1 MRHEVDDDGVITA
14 YGTPLAFAFL
24 HAKNGYRVFPVRNKE
39 EVYNRK
45 LLPAKTPMIKN
56 WPLEASD
63 SLPVIGNWWNKPWM
77 KDALVGVLVP
87 QDMVVIDIDPRNGGS
102 LKHAEDLLGELPKT
116 YTVYSGRGD
125 GGRHLYYKLPPYAP
139 RLRGKVPGL
148 LGAGIDFQ
156 RQGKNFVIGFGSIH
170 PETGKPYRAN
180 SLEEA
185 MLPDE
190 ALKVMEAK
198 YSDEEAINWTGIEE
212 PSAKRLEGLLAWVQ
226 FAPNGERNSRLYQS
240 IVIAIKENWSTYT
253 VSQLQTAGLQAGL
266 PKEEVVKIGKSAL
279 AGLAG

>member
-1 MRHEVDDDGVITA
+1 MKHEVDDDGVITA
-14 YGTPLAFAFL
+14 YGAPLAFAFM
-24 HAKNGYRVFPVRNKE
+24 HAKNGYRVFPVNPETKI
-39 EVYNRK
+39 
-45 LLPAKTPMIKN
+45 PMIKN
-56 WPLEASD
+56 WPLEATD
-63 SLPVIGNWWNKPWM
+63 NLGIIGRWWNKPWM

-102 LKHAEDLLGELPKT
+102 LTVAEGLLGELPKT

-125 GGRHLYYKLPPYAP
+125 GGMHLYYKLPPYAP
-139 RLRGKVPGL
+139 RLRGKVPGTI
-148 LGAGIDFQ
+148 GKGIDFQ

-170 PETGKPYRAN
+170 PATGKPYRAN

-198 YSDEEAINWTGIEE
+198 YSDEEAVNWTGVEE
-212 PSAKRLEGLLAWVQ
+212 PNAKRLEGLLTWVQ

-240 IVIAIKENWSTYT
+240 IVIAIKENWSSQVIT
-253 VSQLQTAGLQAGL
+253 QLQHAGLYAGL
-266 PKEEVVKIGKSAL
+266 PKEEVVKISRSAL
-279 AGLAG
+279 AGLTG